1 LLFLS
6 LQCPCGVYSTLVI
19 NGTHKPENEFL
30 NYLQEL
36 VGLEALEFVFEF
48 IDDFI
53 MFRIDLLRGGAVV
66 LIHHNE
72 ILNLVSVFQKLRLL
86 LHKQIHR
93 MFKKKFQP
101 CTKKPATETWTET
114 QLPRANQCPDPNPN

>member
-1 LLFLS
+1 L
-6 LQCPCGVYSTLVI
+6 GI
-19 NGTHKPENEFL
+19 NGTYSTNELGNEVL

-36 VGLEALEFVFEF
+36 VGLEVLEFVFEL

-53 MFRIDLLRGGAVV
+53 VFRIDLLGGDAVV

-93 MFKKKFQP
+93 MLKKKFQP
-101 CTKKPATETWTET
+101 CTKKSATETWTET
-114 QLPRANQCPDPNPN
+114 QHPRANQCPDPNPN